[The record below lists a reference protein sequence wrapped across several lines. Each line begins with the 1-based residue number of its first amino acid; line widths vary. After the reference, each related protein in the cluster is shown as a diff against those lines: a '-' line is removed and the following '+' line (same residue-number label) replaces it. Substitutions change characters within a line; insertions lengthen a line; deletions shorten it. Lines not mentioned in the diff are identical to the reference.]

1 MSDLSSITAA
11 DARDRTPDTAPD
23 PVPVARPVRWVLRVS
38 DGVLAIERLC
48 LGGLM
53 TLLVLLILLNVVTR
67 YTGLPLYWVDE
78 ASVYSVVWLTFVG
91 ASIMTRLR
99 LDFAVGLLTEHLS
112 PKAAKAAKV
121 ISTAGVLAF
130 GLAMIA
136 MCWLWMDPV
145 GIVRHGFNAK
155 EYAAESF
162 NFLYTEHTQ
171 TLEWPMWMLQLVMPL
186 FSFTLSLHAL
196 ANLLEDLE
204 LSPRRTFPEFQV
216 GNSETVN

>member
-1 MSDLSSITAA
+1 MPDLPSLTAA
-11 DARDRTPDTAPD
+11 DAPASAT
-23 PVPVARPVRWVLRVS
+23 VARPVRWVLRSS
-38 DGVLAIERLC
+38 DAVLAAERHV
-48 LGGLM
+48 LGGFM

-67 YTGLPLYWVDE
+67 YAGLPLYWVDE
-78 ASVYSVVWLTFVG
+78 ASVYAVVWLTFVG

-112 PKAAKAAKV
+112 PKAARIAKV
-121 ISTAGVLAF
+121 LSTAGVLVF
-130 GLAMIA
+130 GLSMLA
-136 MCWLWMDPV
+136 MCWSWMDPV
-145 GIVRHGFNAK
+145 GIARHHFDAR
-155 EYAAESF
+155 EYAAETF

-171 TLEWPMWMLQLVMPL
+171 TLEWPVWVLQLIMPL

-204 LSPRRTFPEFQV
+204 FVPRRTFPEFHV

>member
-1 MSDLSSITAA
+1 MSDLSSPAVA
-11 DARDRTPDTAPD
+11 NAYGSPR
-23 PVPVARPVRWVLRVS
+23 VARPVRWVLRLS
-38 DGVLAIERLC
+38 DAVLAVERHL

-67 YTGLPLYWVDE
+67 YAGLPLYWVDE

-99 LDFAVGLLTEHLS
+99 LDFAVGLLTEQLGARAS
-112 PKAAKAAKV
+112 RAAKV
-121 ISTAGVLAF
+121 VATAGVLVF

-145 GIVRHGFNAK
+145 GIARYHFDAR
-155 EYAAESF
+155 EYAADTF
-162 NFLYTEHTQ
+162 NFLYTERTQ
-171 TLEWPMWMLQLVMPL
+171 TLEWPMWALQLIIPL
-186 FSFTLSLHAL
+186 FSLSLSLHAL
-196 ANLLEDLE
+196 ANLLEDLN
-204 LSPRRTFPEFQV
+204 LAPRRTFAEFQV